1 MEAGRWSY
9 AGNKPSTPTL
19 YIYTSAGRMTV
30 DAKAVS
36 PQTAQPNPLQK
47 HTHQLSHPPAGLLA
61 VQGLETQEYQTGW
74 SLCQLPGWML
84 WHGLA
89 QSLQDRYDACNP
101 VPIQEMKYTI

>member
-1 MEAGRWSY
+1 MLGI
-9 AGNKPSTPTL
+9 NPQLPP
-19 YIYTSAGRMTV
+19 YTSAGRMTAE
-30 DAKAVS
+30 AKVVS
-36 PQTAQPNPLQK
+36 PQTAQPKPLRK

-89 QSLQDRYDACNP
+89 QSLQDRYDACSP
-101 VPIQEMKYTI
+101 VPIQELNSIINVIC